1 MIKLTVLM
9 LKDIVHLYF
18 ENLNLSYRE
27 FGFWL
32 YEVRMRQVKS
42 TLTLKIWIPA
52 KYRTRYI

>member
-18 ENLNLSYRE
+18 ENLNLSYWE

-32 YEVRMRQVKS
+32 YEVRMR
-42 TLTLKIWIPA
+42 
-52 KYRTRYI
+52 